1 MACFYSPL
9 LDRAE
14 WGQGGRHGGS
24 NRAPGQQIS
33 VNAPQLC
40 PRTSLN
46 QSLMF
51 AVKEREFNIYVYVQ
65 IYLIFFGHGD
75 NQNNSKHTFTHVS
88 SSYEWF
94 YGMFSFVCVRV
105 WPCQKLYSI
114 EWKVYWCLFFL
125 LIIWIWLFSVH
136 VNEFVWTW
144 EHHLAHHIN
153 GQIQQTPS
161 VTLIPGIQHSQQI
174 SYVISA
180 VLRPIPTEILSIN

>member
-75 NQNNSKHTFTHVS
+75 NQNNSKHTFTHAS

-125 LIIWIWLFSVH
+125 LIIWIWLYSLFMWMSLCGR
-136 VNEFVWTW
+136 ESITW
-144 EHHLAHHIN
+144 H
-153 GQIQQTPS
+153 T
-161 VTLIPGIQHSQQI
+161 TLTGRS
-174 SYVISA
+174 SRLR
-180 VLRPIPTEILSIN
+180 VLRSYQGSSIPSRLAMSLVLSSVPFPLRSCR